1 MFEKHRTK
9 EIGVQIVGSKLTGKL
24 KPDKEHKFDVIVER
38 KPASITMS

>member
-1 MFEKHRTK
+1 MMTY
-9 EIGVQIVGSKLTGKL
+9 KLTGKL